1 MSGGLPRRREHT
13 HNTLAFT
20 RPAGGRAGH
29 ECHSLTDSLS
39 GHVLHCPNTL
49 ETTITHLACC
59 THILGFVRGP
69 TEAAAGAR
77 PPPCRPA
84 HGRLPHAVGAPL
96 VARSARPHAP
106 GQWSRRH
113 HGQVTATWV
122 VSSRIGRS
130 KHRRAATESER
141 AGLRASSWAPTQGLL
156 ALSRSALS

>member
-1 MSGGLPRRREHT
+1 MFVSGGLPRRREHT

-69 TEAAAGAR
+69 TEAAATATTVGPALGAV
-77 PPPCRPA
+77 PA
-84 HGRLPHAVGAPL
+84 CVGGAPSGTEC
-96 VARSARPHAP
+96 SASCA
-106 GQWSRRH
+106 
-113 HGQVTATWV
+113 
-122 VSSRIGRS
+122 
-130 KHRRAATESER
+130 
-141 AGLRASSWAPTQGLL
+141 
-156 ALSRSALS
+156 